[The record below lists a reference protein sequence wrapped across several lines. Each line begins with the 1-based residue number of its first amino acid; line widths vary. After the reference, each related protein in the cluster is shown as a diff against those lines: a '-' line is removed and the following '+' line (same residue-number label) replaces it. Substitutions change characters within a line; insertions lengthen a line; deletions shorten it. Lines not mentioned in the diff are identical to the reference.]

1 MVYRNRNRVLSLAY
15 SHLGLNVLEKHE
27 ELRCNVSSSLLIFA
41 NSDNM
46 LYQTQS
52 PCLHAGSIV
61 PLFLRHAANPPPSPR
76 DSTQGK
82 SDRVRV
88 CWQCEDSSTLYIWKF
103 YHLLSQPACC
113 TPPLASAKPPSQFF
127 PLLFHPLLLSFLL
140 TLAYLSSAAH
150 NSCLASQRAEVLHPI
165 YCYRH
170 SKWSYYRCFPTS
182 H

>member
-1 MVYRNRNRVLSLAY
+1 MLSLAY
-15 SHLGLNVLEKHE
+15 SRLGLNVLEQLE
-27 ELRCNVSSSLLIFA
+27 ELRCNVSISLLIFA
-41 NSDNM
+41 YFDNI
-46 LYQTQS
+46 LYQTRS

-88 CWQCEDSSTLYIWKF
+88 CWQCEDSNTLYIWKF
-103 YHLLSQPACC
+103 HHLLSQPICC
-113 TPPLASAKPPSQFF
+113 TPPLASAHLPFCFF

-140 TLAYLSSAAH
+140 TLTYLGSAAH

-165 YCYRH
+165 
-170 SKWSYYRCFPTS
+170 
-182 H
+182 